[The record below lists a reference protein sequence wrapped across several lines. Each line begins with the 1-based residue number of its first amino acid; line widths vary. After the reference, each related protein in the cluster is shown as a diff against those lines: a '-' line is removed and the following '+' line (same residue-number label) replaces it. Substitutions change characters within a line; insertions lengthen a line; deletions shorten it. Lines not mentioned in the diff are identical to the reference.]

1 MKLLHRW
8 PGRIIAAIV
17 LASVP
22 MTATYFASAGVDE
35 FALVVHP
42 SNPALAAGTPAQELV
57 RRMYLDSGGRW
68 TPGDIEGMPFRRP
81 QMSDEQVAFR
91 QHILG
96 MSDVEVAD
104 HWAEIRKTRGFDPPR
119 TIQAD
124 EVLIRLIANHP
135 GAFGVVKRSQAESA
149 SGQIAILFTFGG

>member
-1 MKLLHRW
+1 MKRLHPW
-8 PGRIIAAIV
+8 FGRSIAVIA

-42 SNPALAAGTPAQELV
+42 SNPALAAGTPAQDMI
-57 RRMYLDSGGRW
+57 RRMYLEAGGRW
-68 TPGDIEGMPFRRP
+68 ELGDVEGMPFRRP

-91 QHILG
+91 QQILG
-96 MSDVEVAD
+96 MTDVEVAD
-104 HWAEIRKTRGFDPPR
+104 HWAAVRKTRGFDPPR
-119 TIQAD
+119 TIQSD
-124 EVLIRLIANHP
+124 DVLIRLVASHP

-149 SGQIAILFTFGG
+149 GGQVAILFTFGG